1 MPLQEKEKDRTLELI
16 KQQYLGAEKQKKRVM
31 RPTEKF
37 RFNFDWEAGD
47 DTSRDLNPL
56 TRETTEAALLFGR
69 GMRAGVDRREQKKA
83 AAAHEQQILRKMR
96 ESMVGLLNPCIM
108 PIITACS
115 PAVCTFSTQS
125 SLPATSS
132 TAYGQSLV
140 AKSEVDHK
148 CMLTSLL

>member
-1 MPLQEKEKDRTLELI
+1 MQEKEKDRTLELI

-96 ESMVGLLNPCIM
+96 ESMVGLLNPCMM
-108 PIITACS
+108 PLIAACNPRSAS
-115 PAVCTFSTQS
+115 PPPDPPCQHPHPQPYGH
-125 SLPATSS
+125 SLF
-132 TAYGQSLV
+132 
-140 AKSEVDHK
+140 AKSGNDHK
-148 CMLTSLL
+148 CMLTSQVMI

>member
-47 DTSRDLNPL
+47 DTSRDMNPL

-96 ESMVGLLNPCIM
+96 ESMVGLL
-108 PIITACS
+108 TLA
-115 PAVCTFSTQS
+115 
-125 SLPATSS
+125 
-132 TAYGQSLV
+132 
-140 AKSEVDHK
+140 
-148 CMLTSLL
+148 